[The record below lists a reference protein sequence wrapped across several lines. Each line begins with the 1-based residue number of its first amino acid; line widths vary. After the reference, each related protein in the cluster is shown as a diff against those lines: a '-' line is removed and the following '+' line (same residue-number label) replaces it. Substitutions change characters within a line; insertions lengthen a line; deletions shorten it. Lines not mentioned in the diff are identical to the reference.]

1 MHVISKLT
9 ALACLIA
16 LSSCT
21 KLETY
26 PYSIKDFD
34 KQVQPFLRSIVQ
46 DGILYHENSG
56 DESFEKKMTIKE
68 LKKLSKSEHPILRA
82 LALRVLVKRTD
93 WDPTEWIKDCLSDT
107 AVVVTDNGE
116 FGINYE
122 WVADIM
128 LWNTSYPSTQKRAEM
143 MDFVIKNHNNLRHA
157 YPILTWVE
165 LKPEYYP
172 IIKRMANRGPK
183 SYEEANSK
191 NGNNYPFSIIEDALY
206 GLARFQKKEDIP
218 FIKSIILDDIYTA
231 QTSWGLMED
240 FPDTSYLEV
249 FRKYVERQII
259 DDVDNRSGGHIY
271 DFANCCG
278 SYHSK
283 ESAEIL
289 LSGYKKIINEYL
301 PRARGDVYNRAKTI
315 SGSFKAHGTED
326 TRSLIKDFAKWPEY
340 YNGYEVDRIYEYLR
354 EFSICDT
361 AQHHGSFYKNLGR
374 EPSAPFHWLRP

>member
-1 MHVISKLT
+1 VD
-9 ALACLIA
+9 
-16 LSSCT
+16 
-21 KLETY
+21 E
-26 PYSIKDFD
+26 DFD
-34 KQVQPFLRSIVQ
+34 K
-46 DGILYHENSG
+46 N
-56 DESFEKKMTIKE
+56 MTIKE

-82 LALRVLVKRTD
+82 LALKMLVGRKD
-93 WDPTEWIKDCLSDT
+93 WDPTEWIKGCLNDT

-128 LWNTSYPSTQKRAEM
+128 LWHTSYPNTQKRAEM
-143 MDFVIKNHNNLRHA
+143 MDYVIKSHNNLRHA

-172 IIKRMANRGPK
+172 IIKKMAIRGPK

-191 NGNNYPFSIIEDALY
+191 GGNNYPFSLIEDALY

-218 FIKSIILDDIYTA
+218 FIKRIILDDVYGLN
-231 QTSWGLMED
+231 TSWDLMAD

-249 FRKYVERQII
+249 FREYVERQII
-259 DDVDNRSGGHIY
+259 EDVHDRSGGHIN
-271 DFANCCG
+271 DFADCCG

-289 LSGYKKIINEYL
+289 YSGYKKIINEYI
-301 PRARGDVYNRAKTI
+301 PRARGSVYIRANEV
-315 SGSFKAHGTED
+315 SGTFRNHGSEE
-326 TRSLIKDFAKWPEY
+326 TRHLIKDFAKWPEY
-340 YNGYEVDRIYEYLR
+340 YGRYEDEGRFGYPK

-361 AQHHGSFYKNLGR
+361 AQHGSYFKNQGTKAR
-374 EPSAPFHWLRP
+374 ATYYWYGP